1 MRPAER
7 IRVFFFLSVLGGNIL
22 SAQAQTTGKIKGQ
35 EAKPDV
41 KAEANTN
48 VKGEAKPDVKPSA
61 IAGVR
66 YDPAGHQDPFLNL
79 LGLRTGREDA
89 VVEAAAVPGIGGMR
103 ISEIAFVG
111 TSLNDGTYTAV

>member
-41 KAEANTN
+41 KAGAQTN
-48 VKGEAKPDVKPSA
+48 VKAEAKPNVKPEAKPNVKAEANINVKGAAKPDVKPSA

-79 LGLRTGREDA
+79 LGLR
-89 VVEAAAVPGIGGMR
+89 GG
-103 ISEIAFVG
+103 
-111 TSLNDGTYTAV
+111 